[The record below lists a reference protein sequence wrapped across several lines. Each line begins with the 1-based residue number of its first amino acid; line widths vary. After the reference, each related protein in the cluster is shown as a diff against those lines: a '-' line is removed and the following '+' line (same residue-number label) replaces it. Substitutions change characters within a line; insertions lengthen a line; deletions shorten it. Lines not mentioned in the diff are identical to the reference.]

1 MAVERTIVIIILSII
16 GLIIVLYLIIYFYN
30 YPEKYS
36 GHLNITE
43 HVGKLSLFLLAHN
56 RKRGDTMSFF
66 IFLILAVIVI
76 IAVALLYYFSYK
88 GIMYAD
94 ITNKTEGLINA
105 TTRT

>member
-30 YPEKYS
+30 YPKNYVDY
-36 GHLNITE
+36 LNITK
-43 HVGKLSLFLLAHN
+43 HVKEISLFLLAYK